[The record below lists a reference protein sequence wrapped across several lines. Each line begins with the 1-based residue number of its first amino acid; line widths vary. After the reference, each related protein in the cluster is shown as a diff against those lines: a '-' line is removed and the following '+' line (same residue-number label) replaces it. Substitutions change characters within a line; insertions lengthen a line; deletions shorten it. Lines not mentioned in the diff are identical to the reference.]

1 MARVKHIK
9 NYKNVHW
16 LYTVKTFELS
26 AVRLQPSME
35 MNGKMTTT
43 IYTKIGETI
52 KRILKREKICV
63 KKTNCSFLKKMEY

>member
-1 MARVKHIK
+1 MPFCKDRFMIKNRGTVARVKHIK

-35 MNGKMTTT
+35 MNGKNDNYN
-43 IYTKIGETI
+43 IY
-52 KRILKREKICV
+52 RNR
-63 KKTNCSFLKKMEY
+63 